1 MFFGFRKIANRQNAR
16 FIVKNRNKN
25 AAFGFVSEILT
36 KKPFFKKRKTP
47 FIISLLLAKISGIIY
62 NHICGGFK

>member
-1 MFFGFRKIANRQNAR
+1 M
-16 FIVKNRNKN
+16 KNRNKN
-25 AAFGFVSEILT
+25 AAFGLLSEILT
-36 KKPFFKKRKTP
+36 KKPFFKKRKTQ